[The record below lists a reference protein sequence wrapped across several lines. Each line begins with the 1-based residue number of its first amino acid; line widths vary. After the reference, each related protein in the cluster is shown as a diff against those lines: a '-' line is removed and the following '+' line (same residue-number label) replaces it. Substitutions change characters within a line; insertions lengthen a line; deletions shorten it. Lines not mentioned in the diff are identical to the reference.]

1 MHASVWPHV
10 RPPRRYQLSAWRR
23 SASRAILGLVL
34 LATAVIT
41 AVPFIWMVLTA
52 VKSFAQTIAVPMVWV
67 PYPLDWANFS
77 FVFSYM
83 PFGNMLANSLI
94 IAVTQTLAVLLTAS
108 MAAYAFAR
116 IKFFGRDVLFL
127 VYLGSTAVPVW
138 VTLIPLYLIMRD
150 LHWINTY
157 EGLIVPGA
165 TSVIG
170 TFLLRQFFLSLPSEI
185 EDAAFVDGASRW
197 ILYWNVVLPMSI
209 PALSALGILTFM
221 GSWNNLLWPLI
232 MVQSPTLQ
240 TIPLGLAQLAI
251 THGWVNILWGPLMAA
266 TTMGVVPLLV
276 IFVVLQDRIVRG
288 ITLTGFK

>member
-1 MHASVWPHV
+1 
-10 RPPRRYQLSAWRR
+10 LF
-23 SASRAILGLVL
+23 
-34 LATAVIT
+34 ATAVVT
-41 AVPFIWMVLTA
+41 AVPFIWMVFTS
-52 VKSFAQTIAVPMVWV
+52 VKSFAQTIAFPMVWV
-67 PYPLDWANFS
+67 PWPPDWSNFS

-83 PFGNMLANSLI
+83 PFGNMLFNSAI

-127 VYLGSTAVPVW
+127 IYLGSTAVPIW

-232 MVQSPTLQ
+232 MVQSPNLQ
-240 TIPLGLAQLAI
+240 TVPLGLAQLAI
-251 THGWVNILWGPLMAA
+251 THGWVNILWGPMMAA

-276 IFVVLQDRIVRG
+276 IFIVLQDRIVRG